1 MAAPTTSNHVTG
13 PSFSSSSS
21 SLPSYYPDFY
31 NFPPF
36 YTRQPNA
43 STWASQLSQW
53 RTFILEY
60 CRHHNLWKL
69 NITEA
74 QNTDLFYNKTIDR
87 KLPLPAIR
95 EIFQSLISTDN
106 AEAVASASSSSTGA
120 ASAATAA
127 LLPLLSSYAR
137 DKDKDNENIETYNIF
152 WRTPEYWA
160 TVIQAYIEST
170 GQKNTVLTLFELTEG
185 DQADG
190 MEWYGIDQ
198 GMMKRCL
205 DVLVKRGIA
214 GMFSVGDEWGV
225 KFY

>member
-120 ASAATAA
+120 ASA
-127 LLPLLSSYAR
+127 
-137 DKDKDNENIETYNIF
+137 
-152 WRTPEYWA
+152 EYILA
-160 TVIQAYIEST
+160 DAGVLGNGDT
-170 GQKNTVLTLFELTEG
+170 GVYRIYRAEEYG
-185 DQADG
+185 ADA
-190 MEWYGIDQ
+190 
-198 GMMKRCL
+198 
-205 DVLVKRGIA
+205 V
-214 GMFSVGDEWGV
+214 
-225 KFY
+225 